1 MIDSNRQDRARKGP
15 VLEIKSVS
23 KSYGG
28 VQALSDVSI
37 SVNAGEILCLVGENG
52 AGKSTF
58 IKALANQI
66 ACFVEIDEG
75 QILDHWPAKISDG
88 WE

>member
-52 AGKSTF
+52 AGKST
-58 IKALANQI
+58 LAGI
-66 ACFVEIDEG
+66 AAGLGRITSTP
-75 QILDHWPAKISDG
+75 I
-88 WE
+88 